1 MTHLDP
7 VVAVRMCSLNLK
19 VVALSLMVISSLG
32 DKLLVIHTPYSGSHP
47 WHVLPV
53 TREMLG
59 RGHAVTTIIYKAWL
73 PDGYSQIFKSYV
85 FGPSGLKV
93 YGSASLRCKICSLPF
108 LGLRPG
114 GGRGGAIQGK
124 EGIKFCSVA

>member
-85 FGPSGLKV
+85 YGPSGFPD
-93 YGSASLRCKICSLPF
+93 YGSPMLRCKI
-108 LGLRPG
+108 
-114 GGRGGAIQGK
+114 
-124 EGIKFCSVA
+124 

>member
-1 MTHLDP
+1 MIHLDP

-53 TREMLG
+53 TREMLR
-59 RGHAVTTIIYKAWL
+59 RGHTITTIIFKA
-73 PDGYSQIFKSYV
+73 GKI
-85 FGPSGLKV
+85 
-93 YGSASLRCKICSLPF
+93 LRL
-108 LGLRPG
+108 
-114 GGRGGAIQGK
+114 
-124 EGIKFCSVA
+124 VN